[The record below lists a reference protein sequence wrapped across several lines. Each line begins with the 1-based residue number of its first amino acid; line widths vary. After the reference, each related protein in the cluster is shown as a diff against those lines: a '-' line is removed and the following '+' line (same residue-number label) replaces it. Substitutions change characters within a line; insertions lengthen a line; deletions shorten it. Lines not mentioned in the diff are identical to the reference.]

1 MAINGERNIRLLR
14 IAGAGT
20 ALILVVTVLRNAWL
34 TDDCYITFR
43 TVWNLWQG
51 HGLRWN
57 PIERVQ
63 TFTHPLW
70 LGALV
75 PIYGLTG
82 KAWLTAWI
90 AGIGFTSATALAIM
104 RFART
109 PVLGLAGLF
118 LLLSSRA
125 FLDFGTSGLENP
137 LSWLLLVLFVG
148 SLTRARLQAP
158 PLIVG
163 LLTSLLLLNRL
174 DHLWFVLPVLVV
186 VFCRSDRR
194 GRRLLLL
201 GGLPLLLWF
210 GFSMAYF
217 GSPLPN
223 AFYAKVLTG
232 FPRPVLLA
240 QGGRYLVDSL
250 VNDFATLPI
259 ILLAVALPLHKEHR
273 DLWPLAAGLVV
284 KLFYV
289 LWVGGDFMT
298 GRFFADPLVYAV
310 AMLIT
315 WRGSVKRILPGAIA
329 ILALA
334 MVHPHH
340 PLKVGPDY
348 YRDRAGRERELF
360 PAGIVDEK
368 GMAWRRSSLF
378 PLGRTNE
385 AMELEA
391 QLDEQSMFFDPD
403 ELRLQIHVAVGA
415 RGYACGPDV
424 HILDRL
430 AITEPLL
437 ARLPAREDLPW
448 RIGHFFRRVPL
459 GYPQS
464 ILQRRNLIDDP
475 DLRQLYDDMVLVTR
489 APLWSAERWRA
500 IVRWNTG
507 ISGRQVDRAFYRNP
521 PADAQEGDP
530 GLESRS
536 RNEDRVVLPLRVA
549 VLPGH
554 RKRPSGILVGG
565 PENPQLR

>member
-1 MAINGERNIRLLR
+1 MDTGHPQHTRLLR
-14 IAGAGT
+14 IAGAG
-20 ALILVVTVLRNAWL
+20 AVGLLVVTVLRNAWL

-70 LGALV
+70 LGVLV
-75 PIYGLTG
+75 TIYGLTG
-82 KAWLTAWI
+82 TAWLTAWI
-90 AGIGFTSATALAIM
+90 AGIGFTSATAFAIM
-104 RFART
+104 RFARA
-109 PVLGLAGLF
+109 PELGLAGLF

-137 LSWLLLVLFVG
+137 LSWLLLVFFVG
-148 SLTRARLQAP
+148 ALTRTRFQGP
-158 PLIVG
+158 PLTVG

-174 DHLWFVLPVLVV
+174 DHLFFVLPAVLL
-186 VFCRSDRR
+186 VFLRSGGR

-210 GFSMAYF
+210 GFSMVYF

-223 AFYAKVLTG
+223 TFYAKVMTG
-232 FPRPVLLA
+232 FPREVLLA

-259 ILLAVALPLHKEHR
+259 ILLAVAMPLHKEHR
-273 DLWPLAAGLVV
+273 DLWPLAAGLVL
-284 KLFYV
+284 KLSYV
-289 LWVGGDFMT
+289 HWVGGDFMT
-298 GRFFADPLVYAV
+298 GRFFADPFVFAV
-310 AMLIT
+310 AMLT
-315 WRGSVKRILPGAIA
+315 AWRGCAKRILPGAIA
-329 ILALA
+329 VLALA

-378 PLGRTNE
+378 PLGRRSE

-391 QLDEQSMFFDPD
+391 RLDEQPTAFDPD
-403 ELRLQIHVAVGA
+403 QLRLQVHVAVGA
-415 RGYACGPDV
+415 RGYACGPNV

-430 AITEPLL
+430 AITDPLL

-448 RIGHFFRRVPL
+448 RIGHFFRWVPL

-475 DLRQLYDDMVLVTR
+475 DLRAMYDDMVLVTR
-489 APLWSAERWRA
+489 SPLFTAERWRA

-507 ISGRQVDRAFYRNP
+507 ISGRQVDRAFYQVP
-521 PADAQEGDP
+521 PVDAREG
-530 GLESRS
+530 
-536 RNEDRVVLPLRVA
+536 
-549 VLPGH
+549 
-554 RKRPSGILVGG
+554 RPG
-565 PENPQLR
+565 PE

>member
-1 MAINGERNIRLLR
+1 VAINGERKIRLLR

-57 PIERVQ
+57 VIERVQ

-70 LGALV
+70 LGVLA

-90 AGIGFTSATALAIM
+90 AGIGLTSATALAVM
-104 RFART
+104 RVART
-109 PVLGLAGLF
+109 PGLGLAGLL

-125 FLDFGTSGLENP
+125 FVDFGTSGLENP

-148 SLTRARLQAP
+148 ALSRASFRGP
-158 PLIVG
+158 PLIAG
-163 LLTSLLLLNRL
+163 LLTGLLLLNRL
-174 DHLWFVLPVLVV
+174 DHILLVLPALTLVFV
-186 VFCRSDRR
+186 RSNGR

-201 GGLPLLLWF
+201 GVLPLLLWL
-210 GFSMAYF
+210 GFSLVYF

-223 AFYAKVLTG
+223 TFHAKVLTG

-240 QGGRYLVDSL
+240 QGLRYLADSL
-250 VNDFATLPI
+250 VNDFATLPV
-259 ILLAVALPLHKEHR
+259 ILLAVALPLHGRHR
-273 DLWPLAAGLVV
+273 DMWPLAAGLVLKV
-284 KLFYV
+284 CYV
-289 LWVGGDFMT
+289 LWIGGDFMT
-298 GRFFADPLVYAV
+298 GRFFADPFVFAV

-315 WRGSVKRILPGAIA
+315 WRGSAKRILPGAVVVLT
-329 ILALA
+329 LAVA
-334 MVHPHH
+334 HPHH

-348 YRDRAGRERELF
+348 YQDRTGRERELF

-368 GMAWRRSSLF
+368 GMAWRRSSPF
-378 PLGRTNE
+378 PLGRRCE

-391 QLDEQSMFFDPD
+391 RLDEQATVFDPA
-403 ELRLQIHVAVGA
+403 ELKLQVHVAVGA
-415 RGYACGPDV
+415 RGYVCGPNV

-430 AITEPLL
+430 AITDPLL

-448 RIGHFFRRVPL
+448 RIGHFFRWVPE

-464 ILQRRNLIDDP
+464 VVQGGNRIEDP
-475 DLRQLYDDMVLVTR
+475 GLRPLYDDMVLVTR
-489 APLWSAERWRA
+489 GPLWTAGRWRA

-507 ISGRQVDRAFYRNP
+507 IDGRRVDGAFYRNP
-521 PADAQEGDP
+521 PADARE
-530 GLESRS
+530 
-536 RNEDRVVLPLRVA
+536 
-549 VLPGH
+549 
-554 RKRPSGILVGG
+554 GG
-565 PENPQLR
+565 PGPE